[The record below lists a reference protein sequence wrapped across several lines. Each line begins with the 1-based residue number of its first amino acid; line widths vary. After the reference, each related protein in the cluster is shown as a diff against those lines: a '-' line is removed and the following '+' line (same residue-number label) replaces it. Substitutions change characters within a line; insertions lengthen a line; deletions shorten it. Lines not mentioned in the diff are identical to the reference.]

1 MQRSSSP
8 APILAVL
15 RRGRWDHPAPSE
27 SRFDTRCEVDM
38 EKQPVPEI
46 RDQYDVIAVGSG
58 AAGMLAAIRAHD
70 EGLTSVVV
78 ERSPVY
84 GGTSATSGGE
94 FWIPGNHLM
103 QDQDSDELVKTYLDV
118 LSHGEVR
125 QDFLDRYLAGG
136 REMVR
141 YLEKLGFTLVP
152 HVG

>member
-1 MQRSSSP
+1 
-8 APILAVL
+8 
-15 RRGRWDHPAPSE
+15 
-27 SRFDTRCEVDM
+27 M
-38 EKQPVPEI
+38 EERPEI
-46 RDQYDVIAVGSG
+46 CDQYDVIAVGSG
-58 AAGMLAAIRAHD
+58 AGGMLAAIRAHD

-141 YLEKLGFTLVP
+141 
-152 HVG
+152 

>member
-1 MQRSSSP
+1 
-8 APILAVL
+8 
-15 RRGRWDHPAPSE
+15 
-27 SRFDTRCEVDM
+27 M

-58 AAGMLAAIRAHD
+58 AGGMLAAIRAHD

-125 QDFLDRYLAGG
+125 QDFLEIG
-136 REMVR
+136 RASCRERV
-141 YLEKLGFTLVP
+141 
-152 HVG
+152 